1 MTSIITKNRRL
12 AILKFLAEDEG
23 GSLNTSVLQSALLH
37 IGHGV
42 SREKVQEDVLWLEK
56 EGLSSVEFLEDL
68 PVILVR
74 ITPRGVDVARGLT
87 VHPGVDRPLPR

>member
-23 GSLNTSVLQSALLH
+23 GSLNTSVLQSALLY

-56 EGLSSVEFLEDL
+56 EGLASVEFLEDL